1 MGFAHDNV
9 SVSRCIFTGSVT
21 TNATEDHSK
30 TNNTP
35 FGGIVGEVKPS
46 ATIKDC
52 TVSDSTITGLSH
64 ETVGGIYGYV
74 RGLADQDEYNGC
86 THCPTMNSTVLPHS
100 LFPS

>member
-9 SVSRCIFTGSVT
+9 SVSRCISTGSAT
-21 TNATEDHSK
+21 TNATEDYSK
-30 TNNTP
+30 TNNIP
-35 FGGIVGEVKPS
+35 LGGIVGEVKPR

-52 TVSDSTITGLSH
+52 TVSDSTITGLFH

-74 RGLADQDEYNGC
+74 RGLADQGEYDGC